1 MAVLL
6 DYIWQ
11 STFCLLFFFGIHWI
25 FLRNEKAFTIT
36 RIYLL
41 ITPLLALL
49 FPLISIPVNFEKPNI
64 SLEQTQFYRALSI
77 QETPEDVV
85 ATFGLPEFTVQ
96 STKLPLLWEIK
107 DYLLL
112 GYLLIIVLLSIRLF
126 WSFLQLR
133 MIKEKG
139 WYQTSF
145 NLKNNYFLIPTFGMA
160 PIFSYFDKLF
170 WDETQVLN
178 PDEKEQILHHEIE
191 HIKQKHSYDVLYYQ
205 LLSIIFWF
213 NPAIHLMRSA
223 LVDLHEYLAD
233 ENVLNKTQNKENYPR
248 LIVKMAFK
256 GIDLP
261 IGNYFIRSTTLKRIM
276 MMKKSAKINWMK
288 TLMVIPLSF
297 MLLALVSMKTQKGM
311 ALFHHT
317 VTDNIEEIKSRLIA
331 SSDSLEV
338 HVKVKK
344 IKNPVHYELIGPL
357 ENNQL
362 KAQIGELQYEFSNIN
377 TDEDYIKVRGLIRSL
392 RNTSVIKKKYPQTYS
407 KNEVSKMAEPEEGF
421 SAWNMRL
428 LKGLQKPE
436 KELELGLVG
445 MIEVEFV
452 VDKYGNILDPVI
464 KTSFGGG
471 LDQQLIEALGSP
483 VFNKWKPA
491 LHDGNP
497 VNMVYSFSFGFS
509 PEKTVAYSE
518 AHTFFES
525 SGQPTS
531 KRTLSLGDNEIFDVV
546 ENAPEYKGGFEA
558 WTQYLK
564 ENLSYPETAKLNKV
578 EGVVY
583 LVFVI
588 NKEGKVE
595 NPEILRGVGYGLD
608 EEAIR
613 VVKESPDWIPG
624 MQRGQKVNVRMRLP
638 VRFKLPD
645 EETNSRTIS
654 GIVEKPSPETQTA
667 KPSIRPTDEFQD
679 FIRKNIKYPLLAR
692 VKENTGTVLAELT
705 LDDKGIIKSITI
717 RQSPSKELYTE
728 VMETLEK
735 NGEKWIVDGSK
746 EEYNVELPI
755 RFALAGKKESNPVRQ
770 KNEIV
775 VVGYSSKK
783 NEIQDRPITMN
794 LEGSIEKKGTIIKS
808 NLKDPLYIINGEV
821 RPELSSDLL
830 SIEPDQIETISV
842 YRWAEEELKDKL
854 GLYFKGDEDE
864 LKNQLAFFRNRAKN
878 GVISITTKD

>member
-11 STFCLLFFFGIHWI
+11 STFCLLFFFGIHWV

-64 SLEQTQFYRALSI
+64 SLEQTQFYRALSL
-77 QETPEDVV
+77 QETPEDIV

-107 DYLLL
+107 DYLFL
-112 GYLLIIVLLSIRLF
+112 GYLLIIVLLSLRLF
-126 WSFLQLR
+126 WSFIQLR

-145 NLKNNYFLIPTFGMA
+145 NLKNSYFLIPTFGMA

-170 WDETQVLN
+170 WDDTLVLN
-178 PDEKEQILHHEIE
+178 ADEKEQILHHELE
-191 HIKQKHSYDVLYYQ
+191 HIRQKHSYDVLYYQ
-205 LLSIIFWF
+205 LLSLIFWF

-233 ENVLNKTQNKENYPR
+233 ENVLNKTINKENYPR

-276 MMKKSAKINWMK
+276 MMKKSTKINWMK
-288 TLMVIPLSF
+288 TLMVFPLTF

-377 TDEDYIKVRGLIRSL
+377 SDEDYIKVRGLIRSL
-392 RNTSVIKKKYPQTYS
+392 RNTSTIKKEYTHAYRQAQ
-407 KNEVSKMAEPEEGF
+407 VSQVAQPEGGIA
-421 SAWNMRL
+421 AWNMSL
-428 LKGLQKPE
+428 TESLEKPK
-436 KELELGLVG
+436 KELDLGLGGV
-445 MIEVEFV
+445 IEVEFIV
-452 VDKYGNILDPVI
+452 NKEGEITNPVI

-471 LDQQLIEALGSP
+471 LDQQVLKALENP
-483 VFNKWKPA
+483 DFNQWNPA
-491 LHDGNP
+491 LKDGKP
-497 VNMVYSFSFGFS
+497 VNMVNALAFVFNPDPPLAFQEANSFFQS
-509 PEKTVAYSE
+509 PKPLPVYDS
-518 AHTFFES
+518 
-525 SGQPTS
+525 
-531 KRTLSLGDNEIFDVV
+531 NEIFDVV
-546 ENAPEYKGGFEA
+546 ENAPEYKGGFDA
-558 WTQYLK
+558 WNNYLK
-564 ENLSYPETAKLNKV
+564 ENLSYPEPAKLNKV

-588 NKEGKVE
+588 TKEGKVE

-613 VVKESPDWIPG
+613 VVKGSPDWIPG

-638 VRFKLPD
+638 VRFKLSED
-645 EETNSRTIS
+645 KSQSIMGQAETGNSEP
-654 GIVEKPSPETQTA
+654 VPSPEF
-667 KPSIRPTDEFQD
+667 REYLL
-679 FIRKNIKYPLLAR
+679 KNLKYPLQAR

-705 LDDKGIIKSITI
+705 LDNKGIIKSISI
-717 RQSPSKELYTE
+717 RQSPSKELYSE
-728 VMETLEK
+728 VMETLQK
-735 NGEKWIVDGSK
+735 NGEKWVVDGNN
-746 EEYNVELPI
+746 EEYQVELPV
-755 RFALAGKKESNPVRQ
+755 RFVLAGNGDKPVEKQR
-770 KNEIV
+770 NEIV
-775 VVGYSSKK
+775 VTGYTSQQKTGP
-783 NEIQDRPITMN
+783 EIVLFGKAEGIKDQQ
-794 LEGSIEKKGTIIKS
+794 GSIIRS
-808 NLKDPLYIINGEV
+808 NLKEHLYIINGEV
-821 RPELSSDLL
+821 QPDSNFNID
-830 SIEPDQIETISV
+830 PDQIKSIQV
-842 YRWAEEELKDKL
+842 
-854 GLYFKGDEDE
+854 FKGNEAE
-864 LKNQLAFFRNRAKN
+864 MLLLYGTRAKK

>member
-11 STFCLLFFFGIHWI
+11 STFCLLFFFGVHWV
-25 FLRNEKAFTIT
+25 FLRNEKAFTIS

-77 QETPEDVV
+77 QETPEDFV

-96 STKLPLLWEIK
+96 SSKLPLLWEIK
-107 DYLLL
+107 DYLFM
-112 GYLLIIVLLSIRLF
+112 GYFLITFLLSVRLL

-145 NLKNNYFLIPTFGMA
+145 NLKSNYFLIPTFGMA
-160 PIFSYFDKLF
+160 PIFSFFDKLF
-170 WDETQVLN
+170 WDETQLLN
-178 PDEKEQILHHEIE
+178 QDEKEQILHHEIE
-191 HIKQKHSYDVLYYQ
+191 HIRQKHSYDVVYYQ
-205 LLSIIFWF
+205 ILSIIFWF

-233 ENVLNKTQNKENYPR
+233 EFVLKKTTNKENYPR

-288 TLMVIPLSF
+288 TLMVLPLSL
-297 MLLALVSMKTQKGM
+297 MLLALVSMKTKQGIS
-311 ALFHHT
+311 LFHQT
-317 VTDNIEEIKSRLIA
+317 ATDNIEEIKSRLMA

-338 HVKVKK
+338 HMKVKR
-344 IKNPVHYELIGPL
+344 ITNPVHYEFIGPL
-357 ENNQL
+357 QNDQL
-362 KAQIGELQYEFSNIN
+362 KVQIGELQYEFGNIKS
-377 TDEDYIKVRGLIRSL
+377 DEDYVRVRGLIRSL
-392 RNTSVIKKKYPQTYS
+392 RNTSIIKKEYPLAYRKSQVT
-407 KNEVSKMAEPEEGF
+407 KVAEPKGGIN
-421 SAWNMRL
+421 AWNKSVIESL
-428 LKGLQKPE
+428 NKPQ
-436 KELELGLVG
+436 KELELGLGG
-445 MIEVEFV
+445 MIEVEFI
-452 VDKYGNILDPVI
+452 VDKNGQITDPVI

-471 LDQQLIEALGSP
+471 LDEQVLEVLKNPDFNQWNPAIKEGSQ
-483 VFNKWKPA
+483 
-491 LHDGNP
+491 
-497 VNMVYSFSFGFS
+497 VNMVNSLAFVFSQDS
-509 PEKTVAYSE
+509 PTAFQE
-518 AHTFFES
+518 ANTFFQGPKALAIYQS
-525 SGQPTS
+525 
-531 KRTLSLGDNEIFDVV
+531 DEIFDVV
-546 ENAPEYKGGFEA
+546 ENAPEFKGGMEA
-558 WTQYLK
+558 WNNFLK
-564 ENLSYPETAKLNKV
+564 ENLSYPERAKSNKV

-595 NPEILRGVGYGLD
+595 SPEILRGVGYGLD
-608 EEAIR
+608 EEALR
-613 VVKESPDWIPG
+613 VVKQSPDWIPG

-638 VRFKLPD
+638 VKFKLPD
-645 EETNSRTIS
+645 EETKARTIS

-667 KPSIRPTDEFQD
+667 EPSIRPTEEFQD

-735 NGEKWIVDGSK
+735 NGEKWIVDGTK
-746 EEYNVELPI
+746 EEYQVELPI

-783 NEIQDRPITMN
+783 NDIQDRPITMN
-794 LEGSIEKKGTIIKS
+794 HEGSIEKKGTIIKS

>member
-25 FLRNEKAFTIT
+25 FLRNEKVFTIT

-41 ITPLLALL
+41 ITPILALL
-49 FPLISIPVNFEKPNI
+49 FPLISIPVNFDKPNI

-77 QETPEDVV
+77 QETPEDFV

-112 GYLLIIVLLSIRLF
+112 GYILIIAILSIRLF

-139 WYQTSF
+139 WYQTTF
-145 NLKNNYFLIPTFGMA
+145 NLENSYFLIPTFGMA

-178 PDEKEQILHHEIE
+178 PEEKEQILHHELE
-191 HIKQKHSYDVLYYQ
+191 HIRQKHSYDVLFYQ

-213 NPAIHLMRSA
+213 NPVIHLMRTA

-233 ENVLNKTQNKENYPR
+233 ENVLNKTINKENYPR

-261 IGNYFIRSTTLKRIM
+261 IGNYFIRSTTLKRII
-276 MMKKSAKINWMK
+276 MMKKSAKINWIK
-288 TLMVIPLSF
+288 TLMVFPLSF

-311 ALFHHT
+311 GLFYHT
-317 VTDNIEEIKSRLIA
+317 VTDNIEEIKGRLIA

-344 IKNPVHYELIGPL
+344 IKTPIHYELIGPL

-377 TDEDYIKVRGLIRSL
+377 SDEDYVKVRGLIKSL
-392 RNTSVIKKKYPQTYS
+392 RNTSVIRKEYPQAFS
-407 KNEVSKMAEPEEGF
+407 KSEVTKIAEPEEGIT
-421 SAWNMRL
+421 AWNKRL
-428 LKGLQKPE
+428 MESLQKPE
-436 KELELGLVG
+436 KELELGIVG
-445 MIEVEFV
+445 MIEVEFIV
-452 VDKYGNILDPVI
+452 EKNGVITDPVI

-471 LDQQLIEALGSP
+471 LDEQLLEALSKP
-483 VFNKWKPA
+483 EFKKWNPA
-491 LHDGNP
+491 LNDGNP

-509 PEKTVAYSE
+509 PKKSLAYSE

-525 SGQPTS
+525 SDKSTTKS
-531 KRTLSLGDNEIFDVV
+531 TLSFGDNEIFDVV

-558 WTQYLK
+558 WNQYLK
-564 ENLSYPETAKLNKV
+564 ENLSYPERAKSNKI

-595 NPEILRGVGYGLD
+595 STEILRGVGYGLD
-608 EEAIR
+608 EEALR
-613 VVKESPDWIPG
+613 VVKQSPDWNPG
-624 MQRGQKVNVRMRLP
+624 LQRGQKVNVRMRLP

-645 EETNSRTIS
+645 EETNSKTIS
-654 GIVEKPSPETQTA
+654 GMVENPSPETQTA
-667 KPSIRPTDEFQD
+667 KHSIRPTEEFQD

-735 NGEKWIVDGSK
+735 NEEKWIVDGSK
-746 EEYNVELPI
+746 EEYHVELPI

-775 VVGYSSKK
+775 VVGYSS
-783 NEIQDRPITMN
+783 
-794 LEGSIEKKGTIIKS
+794 IEK
-808 NLKDPLYIINGEV
+808 
-821 RPELSSDLL
+821 
-830 SIEPDQIETISV
+830 
-842 YRWAEEELKDKL
+842 
-854 GLYFKGDEDE
+854 
-864 LKNQLAFFRNRAKN
+864 
-878 GVISITTKD
+878 